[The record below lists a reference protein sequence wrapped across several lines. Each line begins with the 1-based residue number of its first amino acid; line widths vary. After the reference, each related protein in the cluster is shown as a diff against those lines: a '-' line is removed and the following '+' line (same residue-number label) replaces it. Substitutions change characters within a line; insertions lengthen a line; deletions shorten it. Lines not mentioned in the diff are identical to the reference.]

1 MKIRSLVALAGLTIS
16 SALPTFAQQ
25 TNDLVGAWTLVSI
38 TLDQDGKK
46 TDMYG
51 PSPQGQQIVDS
62 GGHYSLVI
70 IRSDLPKFASSN
82 REAGTPEGNKA
93 IAQGSIAFFGT
104 YTVDEAQKP

>member
-51 PSPQGQQIVDS
+51 PGPQGQQIVDC

-70 IRSDLPKFASSN
+70 IRSDLASSN
-82 REAGTPEGNKA
+82 REAGTPEENKA
-93 IAQGSIAFFGT
+93 IAQGGIAFFGT